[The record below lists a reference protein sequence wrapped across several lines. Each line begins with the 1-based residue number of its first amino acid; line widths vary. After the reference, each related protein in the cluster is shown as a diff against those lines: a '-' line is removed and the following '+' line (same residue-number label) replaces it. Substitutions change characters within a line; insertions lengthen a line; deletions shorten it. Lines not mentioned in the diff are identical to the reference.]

1 MSEPNAITQVLDL
14 FDREGVES
22 VLVGGAAVILHG
34 SAYVTED
41 VDVCCRRDP
50 DNMVR
55 IARAINAVA
64 PRLRVEGIVEGVPTR
79 VDVHT
84 LRADEAFA
92 FITTIG
98 NIDIRFSIDGIGDY
112 AKVAT
117 LSEAARIGDR
127 TFQVLSLSGIIQS
140 KSFLRRP
147 RDLQVLPELEMMR
160 EAKAIRESAEPGRD
174 AAPEETGLQPP
185 NRDSQNDGGT
195 GNQHRQR
202 RRPRR

>member
-14 FDREGVES
+14 FDREGVEY

-50 DNMVR
+50 ENMDR
-55 IARAINAVA
+55 IVRAINAVE
-64 PRLRVEGIVEGVPTR
+64 PRFRVEGIVEGVPTR
-79 VDVHT
+79 VDVRT
-84 LRADEAFA
+84 LRAGEAFA
-92 FITTIG
+92 FITSIG
-98 NIDIRFSIDGIGDY
+98 NIDIRFSIGIGDY
-112 AKVAT
+112 ERVAA
-117 LSEAARIGDR
+117 LAESFHIGDR
-127 TFQVLSLSGIIQS
+127 TFQILSLSGIIQS

-160 EAKAIRESAEPGRD
+160 EANSIRESAQPERD
-174 AAPEETGLQPP
+174 AATDEAAPQPP
-185 NRDSQNDGGT
+185 RPASQNDGGT
-195 GNQHRQR
+195 ANQDRQR